1 MNHQPKGEKVIKSS
15 IVKTVASYIIGISC
29 VLFGAWEIISTWGNV
44 SDSLLPELGIIGIG
58 VYLIGNTLMAVD
70 EIILKP
76 EKIII
81 VGIFSEKELAHKQIR
96 NIDLSSVSLR
106 WGVRAKIV
114 VLYPVSG
121 SSIILTNR
129 FGDLEF
135 LYNTLM
141 TWWEGPSENLYANL
155 ERD

>member
-1 MNHQPKGEKVIKSS
+1 MNRQPKGEKAIKSS

-44 SDSLLPELGIIGIG
+44 SGSLLPELGIIGIG

-76 EKIII
+76 EKIIV
-81 VGIFSEKELAHKQIR
+81 VGIFSEKELTHKQIR

-114 VLYPVSG
+114 VIYPVSG

-141 TWWEGPSENLYANL
+141 AWWEGPSENLYANL